1 MSGSSSHR
9 TVGGAG
15 LAGAAEV
22 LAAGVQLVVG
32 RYRVE
37 LDSGR
42 TWWSDEVYRMHGR
55 EPGEIE
61 PSMDA
66 LRSRTHPDDR
76 SRVSRTAVVAM
87 RSGRP
92 FSSAHR
98 IVDPHGKARTVVVTG
113 QAHLTDDGEI
123 THVAGYVLDVSPV
136 TREALDR
143 ESQRAVGR
151 AMVSASAVEQ
161 AKGAFMVVHGIAE
174 AEAGD
179 KLGEAAARAQI
190 PLQAAAAQI
199 VEAMAGA
206 DGDPAMRLE
215 AALAAVHTVERP
227 RGHEAQLAR
236 RRQRTRG

>member
-15 LAGAAEV
+15 LAGASEV

-61 PSMDA
+61 PSMDT
-66 LRSRTHPDDR
+66 LRAAMHPDDR
-76 SRVSRTAVVAM
+76 GRVSRTAAVAL
-87 RSGRP
+87 RGGRP

-98 IVDPHGKARTVVVTG
+98 IVDPHGRARTVVVTG
-113 QAHLTDDGEI
+113 QAHVADDGEI

-151 AMVSASAVEQ
+151 AMVSAAAVEQ
-161 AKGAFMVVHGIAE
+161 AKGAFMAVHGIAE
-174 AEAGD
+174 AEAAD
-179 KLGEAAARAQI
+179 RLGEAAARAGA
-190 PLQAAAAQI
+190 PLQSAAAQI
-199 VEAMAGA
+199 IEAMAGA
-206 DGDPAMRLE
+206 DGGPAERLE
-215 AALAAVHTVERP
+215 TALNAVHVVERP
-227 RGHEAQLAR
+227 HGHEAQLAR
-236 RRQRTRG
+236 RRSHR

>member
-206 DGDPAMRLE
+206 DGDPAVRLE